1 MVHFPPSEH
10 EDLVALWLWS
20 GQEGV
25 FSHETALS
33 LHQLSDAMPA
43 SIHITFPSSWKERR
57 MRYPRSLKPSFASV
71 SKDERSWIGPLPVT
85 SPLRTI
91 KDCQT
96 AYLEPDLVEQAIS
109 EALERGL
116 FPAEA
121 LNHG

>member
-1 MVHFPPSEH
+1 
-10 EDLVALWLWS
+10 
-20 GQEGV
+20 
-25 FSHETALS
+25 
-33 LHQLSDAMPA
+33 MPA
-43 SIHITFPSSWKERR
+43 GIHITFPSNWKERR
-57 MRYPRSLKPSFASV
+57 MRYPHSLKVSYAPI

-91 KDCQT
+91 KDCQA
-96 AYLEPDLVEQAIS
+96 AYLEPDLIEQAIS